1 MPLTIRSVP
10 GWPEPPPVYVN
21 RRLLLVMRVEM
32 RPVLELV
39 LPLALLEGVDSWDED
54 SRFWSCEL
62 ASSMTILVLSSDGR
76 LFFLLQPPLSFLLR
90 LRSLAS

>member
-1 MPLTIRSVP
+1 
-10 GWPEPPPVYVN
+10 
-21 RRLLLVMRVEM
+21 
-32 RPVLELV
+32 
-39 LPLALLEGVDSWDED
+39 LEGVDSWDED

-76 LFFLLQPPLSFLLR
+76 FFFLLQPPLSFLLR